1 MSTPVMGLVQEN
13 IREVSID
20 SIQLTFFVRK
30 SLDDDR
36 VVQLALL
43 MENGVTLPPIRLTD
57 DNQLVDGRHRIEAA
71 RLAGHT
77 TITACIEPRRERG
90 DLIADAFAANCGGSV
105 PPTRADI
112 LFTIQQLL
120 QQGWGRGKIVKA
132 LPFPKSVSERYIT
145 DTQSKIRQSQ
155 INQAIIDIRDRG
167 FNVAQ
172 AAANRGL
179 DENDIKAKMAA
190 KGRRVADANEY
201 KGNMSTR
208 FRGLS
213 RANAALFQKLLAAY
227 EDGEITIDYVR
238 EVMTHAQQCMAQQ
251 QRSFDGWRERF
262 AALLNTE
269 RQVARGSRQ

>member
-1 MSTPVMGLVQEN
+1 MSTGAVMVPSAKEISL
-13 IREVSID
+13 D

-30 SLDDDR
+30 ALDEDR

-43 MENGVTLPPIRLTD
+43 IENGVVLPPIRITD
-57 DNQLVDGRHRIEAA
+57 DNQLIDGRHRVEAA
-71 RLAGHT
+71 RLSGRS
-77 TITACIEPRRERG
+77 TIMATVEPRRDKG

-120 QQGWGRGKIVKA
+120 QQGWGRGRIIKA

-167 FNVAQ
+167 FTVAQ

-179 DENDIKAKMAA
+179 DEAAVKEKMSA
-190 KGRRVADANEY
+190 KGRKIADANEY
-201 KGNMSTR
+201 KGNMTTR
-208 FRGLS
+208 FRSLS
-213 RANAALFQKLLAAY
+213 RTNASLFQKLLAAY
-227 EDGEITIDYVR
+227 EDNEVTIDYVR
-238 EVMTHAQQCMAQQ
+238 DVMNHVQSCMAQQ
-251 QRSFDGWRERF
+251 QRSFDGWRDRF
-262 AALLNTE
+262 AALLSAE
-269 RQVARGSRQ
+269 RSTARGAK